1 MTKPSHRTL
10 TVRKRFSYHCRAE
23 VVRLGRFSP
32 VKLIVALR
40 RGNRGGDDEPIA
52 RCHNRR
58 SRRDLDVSASTRT
71 ATAGPSYRAVRYPLP
86 NRVSRLTKRPSR
98 TINARD
104 FSGIDGQRRC
114 ASRVTGEM
122 NRRGTL
128 DTARPLRPRNDNGR
142 ANRPD
147 LAAKRLPT
155 TDEPRSTNP
164 PNSGR
169 ETPPKT
175 PTNLPT
181 PRGSLASRA
190 SQTRHRTGHQQP
202 TKAR

>member
-1 MTKPSHRTL
+1 MRIPSDWR
-10 TVRKRFSYHCRAE
+10 
-23 VVRLGRFSP
+23 
-32 VKLIVALR
+32 
-40 RGNRGGDDEPIA
+40 
-52 RCHNRR
+52 
-58 SRRDLDVSASTRT
+58 
-71 ATAGPSYRAVRYPLP
+71 
-86 NRVSRLTKRPSR
+86 
-98 TINARD
+98 
-104 FSGIDGQRRC
+104 
-114 ASRVTGEM
+114 M

-175 PTNLPT
+175 PKNLPT

-202 TKAR
+202 TKADEMGTAA

>member
-1 MTKPSHRTL
+1 MRIPSDWR
-10 TVRKRFSYHCRAE
+10 
-23 VVRLGRFSP
+23 
-32 VKLIVALR
+32 
-40 RGNRGGDDEPIA
+40 
-52 RCHNRR
+52 
-58 SRRDLDVSASTRT
+58 
-71 ATAGPSYRAVRYPLP
+71 
-86 NRVSRLTKRPSR
+86 
-98 TINARD
+98 
-104 FSGIDGQRRC
+104 
-114 ASRVTGEM
+114 M

-181 PRGSLASRA
+181 PRGSLAFPRVSNQTSNRKSATNQGPRKWAPRHDRSPYGTATGRAGIGLLPRWRDKQSAATGRTSCRLTAVSSLRSRPGAPARQRHGRSSWQDA
-190 SQTRHRTGHQQP
+190 SPRN
-202 TKAR
+202 

>member
-1 MTKPSHRTL
+1 MRIPSDWR
-10 TVRKRFSYHCRAE
+10 
-23 VVRLGRFSP
+23 
-32 VKLIVALR
+32 
-40 RGNRGGDDEPIA
+40 
-52 RCHNRR
+52 
-58 SRRDLDVSASTRT
+58 
-71 ATAGPSYRAVRYPLP
+71 
-86 NRVSRLTKRPSR
+86 
-98 TINARD
+98 
-104 FSGIDGQRRC
+104 
-114 ASRVTGEM
+114 M

-181 PRGSLASRA
+181 PRGSLASPRV
-190 SQTRHRTGHQQP
+190 SNQTSNRTSTTNQGPMKWAPRHDRGKKKQTP
-202 TKAR
+202 